1 MGILFMEPEL
11 LEETLTNIQK
21 LQSIMIEVATGVKI
35 QDKEEDYT
43 KLYQEVASQIVDL
56 QDEGHKIENPNNF
69 QSLWV
74 WHRHWKPN
82 LNGYA
87 SRGAF
92 IHELYKSVFNEIDIA
107 LCQHHVKVTSP
118 EALVHEL
125 EAPRLEELIAK
136 IEHLKKI
143 MIEVATE
150 RDPISQIQYEE
161 EDYSKI
167 YREVTLQL
175 GILSELDIH
184 VSNPNEFRSLWQWY
198 SFWQDQLFTR
208 DSRSKHISELYT
220 SVVEPINK
228 ALNNHRRK
236 ATSYAE
242 FVEDLKRRF
251 NKQTSAHTSTSTPIS
266 QPQDINNSNLADTN
280 LPEESIAVQSYPVN
294 LISVWTDENVMNP
307 EIFLEQKD
315 VSPLIFALNQ
325 FALKVSVASDRY
337 NVLESA
343 ALDSALLS
351 NLKFDTQSNT
361 FAPALVSA
369 FRSYSISN
377 QRLNYHPMVKLLEYL
392 RDLAPIYGLNDQ
404 SVELFTRL
412 VEKGNENFKA
422 LATRSAVGRIES
434 PIGNAIGTGVL
445 IRNNLL
451 LTCNHI
457 FSKSQVQKA
466 WVRFG
471 YKAGTYDSAKDIF
484 ELDCII
490 NHSRPDYALLKI
502 QGQFQHPKPIST
514 NENAILDSG
523 EEIRIIHHSQGTH
536 VVISDLGQIMQVGE
550 DYIDHNVNTDDG
562 SSGAPIFNQQWE
574 LIGIHQGKVGIG
586 RNFETG
592 TTGGIPIRTIWNKI
606 SSYLN

>member
-1 MGILFMEPEL
+1 MEPEL
-11 LEETLTNIQK
+11 LEELLTNIQK
-21 LQSIMIEVATGVKI
+21 LQSIMIDVATGESRI

-43 KLYQEVASQIVDL
+43 KLYLKVASQIADL
-56 QDEGHKIENPNNF
+56 QDDGHKIENPNNF

-92 IHELYKSVFNEIDIA
+92 IHDLYKSVFNEIDIA
-107 LCQHHVKVTSP
+107 LCQHHVKVTSL
-118 EALVHEL
+118 EALDHEL
-125 EAPRLEELIAK
+125 EISRLEELIAK
-136 IEHLKKI
+136 IEHIKKI
-143 MIEVATE
+143 MIEVATQ
-150 RDPISQIQYEE
+150 RDPTSQIQYEE
-161 EDYSKI
+161 EDYSKL

-175 GILSELDIH
+175 GILRELDIH

-208 DSRSKHISELYT
+208 DSRRKHISELYT

-236 ATSYAE
+236 ATSSAE

-251 NKQTSAHTSTSTPIS
+251 NLQTSAHISTSTLIS
-266 QPQDINNSNLADTN
+266 TPQAINNYNLADTN
-280 LPEESIAVQSYPVN
+280 LPEEYIAVQSSPVN

-315 VSPLIFALNQ
+315 VSPLMIALNQ
-325 FALKVSVASDRY
+325 FALKVNVASDRY

-343 ALDSALLS
+343 DIDSAFLS
-351 NLKFDTQSNT
+351 NLRFDTQSNI
-361 FAPALVSA
+361 FAQGLVAA
-369 FRSYSISN
+369 FRSYPISN

-392 RDLAPIYGLNDQ
+392 RDLAPVYGLNDQ

-412 VEKGNENFKA
+412 VEKGNENFEA

-471 YKAGTYDSAKDIF
+471 YKAGTHDSAKDIF
-484 ELDCII
+484 ELDFISQ
-490 NHSRPDYALLKI
+490 HSRPDYAFLKI
-502 QGQFQHPKPIST
+502 KGQPQQQKAISI
-514 NENAILDSG
+514 NNNAILDEG
-523 EEIRIIHHSQGTH
+523 QEIRIIHHPQGKP

-562 SSGAPIFNQQWE
+562 SSGAPIFNSQWE
-574 LIGIHQGKVGIG
+574 LIAIHQGKVGIA
-586 RNFETG
+586 RNSEPG
-592 TTGGIPIRTIWNKI
+592 TTGGIPIRAIWNQI
-606 SSYLN
+606 SSYLD